1 MKLMKNIERMKIES
15 EQLLFHRF
23 EFLSL
28 SINQFTMD
36 VVLQIALII
45 FPAGAVLLTTIF
57 FLRRETSKEIRNMQ
71 IELKKERQ
79 QFFLPSHVEAYQRAI
94 LLMERIHPNSLVMR
108 LHNPGLPAMALQAKF
123 LDSIREEYDHNVA
136 QQLFVSP
143 QGWEMVRNSKE
154 ETIKIIN
161 IAGRQMTPTSTG
173 MDLSAKIF
181 EIVAEVGRLPSE
193 ITVDYLKK
201 ELQELF

>member
-1 MKLMKNIERMKIES
+1 
-15 EQLLFHRF
+15 
-23 EFLSL
+23 
-28 SINQFTMD
+28 MD

-71 IELKKERQ
+71 IELKRERQ
-79 QFFLPSHVEAYQRAI
+79 QYFLPSRVESYQRAV
-94 LLMERIHPNSLVMR
+94 LFMERIHPNSLVMR
-108 LHNPGLPAMALQAKF
+108 LHNPGLPARALQADF
-123 LDSIREEYDHNVA
+123 LKAIREEYDHNVA

-143 QGWEMVRNSKE
+143 QGWQMVKNSKE

-161 IAGRQMTPTSTG
+161 IAGNQMQATSTG

-181 EIVAEVGRLPSE
+181 EIVSEIGQLPSE
-193 ITVDYLKK
+193 ITVEYLKK

>member
-1 MKLMKNIERMKIES
+1 
-15 EQLLFHRF
+15 
-23 EFLSL
+23 
-28 SINQFTMD
+28 MD

-57 FLRRETSKEIRNMQ
+57 FLRKESSQELRSMQ
-71 IELKKERQ
+71 IEMKKQRQ
-79 QFFLPSHVEAYQRAI
+79 EFFLPNRVESYQRAV

-108 LHNPGLPAMALQAKF
+108 LHNPGLPARALQAEF
-123 LDSIREEYDHNVA
+123 LQAIREEYDHNVA
-136 QQLFVSP
+136 QQLFVSI
-143 QGWEMVRNSKE
+143 QGWQMVKNSKE

-161 IAGRQMTPTSTG
+161 IAGNQMTATATG

-181 EIVAEVGRLPSE
+181 EIVAEIGQLPTE
-193 ITVDYLKK
+193 ITVEYLKR

>member
-1 MKLMKNIERMKIES
+1 
-15 EQLLFHRF
+15 
-23 EFLSL
+23 
-28 SINQFTMD
+28 MD

-57 FLRRETSKEIRNMQ
+57 FLRKETSKEVRAMQ
-71 IELKKERQ
+71 IELRKSRQ
-79 QFFLPSHVEAYQRAI
+79 EYFLPSRVEAYQRSV

-108 LHNPGLPAMALQAKF
+108 LHNPGLPARALQAEF
-123 LDSIREEYDHNVA
+123 LKAIREEYDHNVA

-143 QGWEMVRNSKE
+143 QGWQMVKNSKE

-161 IAGRQMTPTSTG
+161 IAGNQMLATSTG

-181 EIVAEVGRLPSE
+181 EIVAEVGQLPTE
-193 ITVDYLKK
+193 ITVEYLKK